1 MIKRTKQFDSQGLY
15 LSSRSWI
22 LSFDEAGVNNFFV
35 CAQPSLFRQ
44 NKLIP
49 LSVDSQ
55 KNKSWSEFLSL
66 RAVWLVTRSDQFCQ
80 KTIRTQENLV
90 VWNCCDVISIGISSW
105 DNVFILELWSLE
117 WQKSLHPAPS
127 TVIDVK
133 VSKNVKIASAH
144 YQRMCN
150 E

>member
-22 LSFDEAGVNNFFV
+22 LSFDEAGVNKFFV

-66 RAVWLVTRSDQFCQ
+66 GAVWLVTRSDQFCQ

-105 DNVFILELWSLE
+105 DNVFILELWVWSGRSLYI
-117 WQKSLHPAPS
+117 LPL
-127 TVIDVK
+127 DVK
-133 VSKNVKIASAH
+133 VSKNVKIASTH
-144 YQRMCN
+144 YPRMCN